1 MMFVVR
7 RLQELEQTSNT
18 SLEICF
24 IDLVKE
30 YDSVNRVLSWE
41 VLVLESCLR

>member
-7 RLQELEQTSNT
+7 LPQELARKKDTP
-18 SLEICF
+18 LYLCF

-30 YDSVNRVLSWE
+30 YDSVDRAL
-41 VLVLESCLR
+41 